1 MYHLKLIKGKSYWG
15 IVKATEEKPDV
26 YVREKEQADRLVA
39 SGHFILVNQEEAE
52 AEGKAA
58 EPDMVME
65 EYAEAEEA
73 ESTSEIVSLQ
83 KKTKDELIAYAG
95 LKGIDITGCTKKDEI
110 LQKILQEIAKASAA
124 RDALRN

>member
-52 AEGKAA
+52 AEAA
-58 EPDMVME
+58 EPDMAME
-65 EYAEAEEA
+65 EYAETEEA

-83 KKTKDELIAYAG
+83 KKTKDALIAYAG

-110 LQKILQEIAKASAA
+110 LQKILQEIARASAA